1 MRPLIAV
8 ATNPFYSS
16 YADIPLQQ
24 MEAETM
30 KYFWLPSELTEKICS
45 SIRAAGGLPLLLT
58 AASLDDE
65 IDAAVRGADGFLFAG
80 GEDMAHVYY
89 DLEDR
94 GTISPNPLRDNFET
108 KLFQRAYAENKPI
121 LGICR
126 GCQLINV
133 MLGGTLYQN
142 LASVKSEW
150 ALHSRSDETKGY
162 VHEAEILMN
171 EYFPLCHERTIKV
184 NSMHHQAIDQVASP
198 LEVTVQTADGLVEGV
213 SMPSDGYL
221 RGVQWHPECLA
232 AADAVN
238 AEIFSSL
245 VRACRRQSV

>member
-1 MRPLIAV
+1 MRPLIAI

-24 MEAETM
+24 MAEEKM
-30 KYFWLPSELTEKICS
+30 KYFWLLSQLTEKICAS
-45 SIRAAGGLPLLLT
+45 VRAAGGLPLLLT
-58 AASLDDE
+58 ATGLDE
-65 IDAAVRGADGFLFAG
+65 EVDAAVSGADGFLFAG

-89 DLEDR
+89 DSEDR
-94 GTISPNPLRDNFET
+94 GTISPNAARDNFET
-108 KLFQRAYAENKPI
+108 KLFQRAFAENKPI

-142 LASVKSEW
+142 LASIKSEW
-150 ALHSRSDETKGY
+150 TLHSRSDETKGY
-162 VHEAEILMN
+162 VHEAEILMA
-171 EYFPLCHERTIKV
+171 EYFPLCRERTMQV

-198 LEVTVQTADGLVEGV
+198 LAVTVQTSDGLVEGV
-213 SMPSDGYL
+213 AMPAYRYL

-232 AADAVN
+232 ATDAVN

-245 VRACRRQSV
+245 VRACIR